1 MSRESRSGWLRH
13 DGVELR
19 RLARWGAQ
27 RGPDA
32 WLRWSPPAFGLA
44 FAALLPSARRAV
56 RAQLRRVRG
65 RQPALREQLEV
76 ARTFAR
82 FASCFAESLALG
94 GPRGREVSHEVEGAP
109 NLDAALAAGR
119 GLIVVTAH
127 TAGWDAVGAS
137 LAARVGREVV
147 VVMQKERDAAAR
159 DLHDE
164 ARARA
169 GVRVVHV
176 GDDPLAALPLLAHL
190 RRGGVVALQLD
201 RVLPGA
207 RTLAVRLFGEA
218 AELPAGP
225 FLLAAASGAPV
236 LPVFARRLGLL
247 RYAVRVCPPVS
258 VERGASPAVM
268 GEAAGGAAA
277 ELERFVRAYPTHW
290 FPFG

>member
-1 MSRESRSGWLRH
+1 MRLTPLALALCLSACASR
-13 DGVELR
+13 
-19 RLARWGAQ
+19 ARPASPPTVAPPTVA
-27 RGPDA
+27 RAAPAPTGPDA
-32 WLRWSPPAFGLA
+32 PTTPEAPAEPAPSPEADPAA
-44 FAALLPSARRAV
+44 SA
-56 RAQLRRVRG
+56 
-65 RQPALREQLEV
+65 
-76 ARTFAR
+76 
-82 FASCFAESLALG
+82 
-94 GPRGREVSHEVEGAP
+94 
-109 NLDAALAAGR
+109 DAA
-119 GLIVVTAH
+119 TPP
-127 TAGWDAVGAS
+127 GAEPTPEEP
-137 LAARVGREVV
+137 A
-147 VVMQKERDAAAR
+147 KIDTR
-159 DLHDE
+159 DLV
-164 ARARA
+164 
-169 GVRVVHV
+169 GTRVVHV

-268 GEAAGGAAA
+268 GEAAGAAAA
-277 ELERFVRAYPTHW
+277 ELEGFVRAYPTHW